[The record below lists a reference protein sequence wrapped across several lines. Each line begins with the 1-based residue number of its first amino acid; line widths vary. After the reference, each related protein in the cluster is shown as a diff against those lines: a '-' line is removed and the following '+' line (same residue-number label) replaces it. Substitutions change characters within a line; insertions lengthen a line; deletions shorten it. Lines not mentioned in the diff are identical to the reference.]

1 MSWQD
6 TFFLQAQLELF
17 EEGNDVKRAQVV
29 RSMKEYNDPE
39 QLIKF
44 ILSKGTPSF
53 LPRKYA
59 SVLFTFLEMYL
70 LSDVDV
76 DFASF
81 AQMVDYMSK
90 VCFLMQSQEFV
101 ERVDKV
107 FQYVFKPGKLKYE
120 VGSLVEAFE
129 ERNDCCL
136 ILAHVAVLNRAVLS
150 QVMAWMIKN
159 HQDQPVWLHAFAVL
173 FRNVNNLSSEF
184 VRIACDSAVNTAQP
198 VEAQIDLM
206 NAIVSY
212 LPGDDAL
219 NFMRQNVYP
228 IVTALSPESP
238 EEDVLC
244 FLELLVNIFRILK
257 RRNVPHDKLLE
268 MTVDIVLPL
277 IRPSDKARD
286 LLLNN
291 FCELISK
298 GEIKDEKFDLISDF
312 SQKCIAARFPTDYNT
327 PFIFKKPIDRP
338 VLAYFAE
345 HNEFPFIYL
354 VPLFEHS
361 DINQFIN
368 MFKLSSKKPRSFW
381 NKVVKFLPF
390 CQDFE
395 KLQYIARVL
404 LTNEDIPLVVA
415 TEIDSAYI
423 NVASQMILNPVRY
436 TELLPITE
444 YLRNC
449 KANMDTYRMDKKT
462 DDSSFL
468 EQDNDNTDMPTVIRS
483 PDRRRLSASAIK
495 SPKRSPKQNEQEK
508 KFVEEEEK
516 QEPVKKPRLV
526 RRRRRR
532 SVTVESSEMQ
542 IESQDTES
550 EFSEAQTES
559 TDEPKAQTKKLVRR
573 RRRIPRPEESSESV
587 HDAEEKNDQDGADEK
602 PSELSSIDV
611 ATESESSDKPK
622 KKLIRRRRRRRDGA
636 DETPEKSDDGHDF
649 PEDSQ
654 ESKDMQH
661 HESKEKKSDRNEQQQ
676 PIKEKKQRES
686 QQETPQKDNSEDRQR
701 RVKEKKAQAP
711 EERSTEEKTDKGA
724 QEPPS
729 HQNMVLTITN
739 QIASVPAWS
748 AELLAIITNRIDE
761 YDELAAAFLPILA
774 TSKELLGAFCPKSDV
789 IKSIFFGNLL
799 SRDVVGAELLNTFLV
814 GSKYCEPALV
824 IALKAM
830 SKAENAYAGFEFY
843 ENAFVLA
850 LSYEELRSLCCH
862 TIVLTCNMLGNRS
875 VDFSMLIMKLTELA
889 HLLNSGEFESSLGA
903 AIKTTTKMTDMGKVV
918 DAAIGKPSLEACLL
932 EHWEESRPLFFETLE
947 RNLQSDPNIYD
958 SFVRNRAFIPSLRY
972 LAPVILRVSKENF
985 AELEEKV
992 MEMDSATS
1000 IYVLR
1005 NLIHEIDS
1013 TKKSEKKRF
1022 CHFVPRLID
1031 RAETPGEIIPEYVEK
1046 FSAVAVSR
1054 EIEFIQL
1061 ILPIAQ
1067 KDFVYFY
1074 CQLGISKTCHF
1085 VKTILKQIFQLVEFK
1100 EQCLACLEN
1109 EFYLPEPNLSF
1120 CFLVFRKFVQF
1131 QLQEE
1136 DHKEIATLL
1145 VLIALGISR
1154 VESIRDCYNLNHC
1167 VMALSSKI
1175 GVPLGEI
1182 QTNFVFDSTC
1192 KHFVHDFFLLHSD
1205 IIAHFIDGL
1214 TRHKESFAKL
1224 SLILGYLSI
1233 SLGSNSDFG
1242 KKAAQLYLENCDAL
1256 LSKDELFVSNLDT
1269 ANLSR
1274 PLKEKLLQMLINTG
1288 SLKAIS
1294 ILLGS
1299 CPHKMIAKHTTDIV
1313 KRCWQSI
1320 YRDASL
1326 DILTTLSAI
1335 PEAKQ
1340 VMLSQAMLF
1349 ERLAPFILDKHEKV
1363 GSLLAAILDDTNIFD
1378 RLFTIGIE
1386 LFQTLGFYQHIIAR
1400 SLEVAT
1406 SLPAPKKEHII
1417 RLYEIMKPALAIS
1430 TDEYQT
1436 LRTNF
1441 VDLLKSFASNPSL
1454 SKLCDSICK
1463 SIETKEP
1470 LTLKKKQPRA
1480 TLETLATFL

>member
-29 RSMKEYNDPE
+29 SSMKEYNDPE
-39 QLIKF
+39 QVIKY

-70 LSDVDV
+70 MSDVDV

-107 FQYVFKPGKLKYE
+107 FQYVFKPGKLKYDT
-120 VGSLVEAFE
+120 GSLVEAFE

-136 ILAHVAVLNRAVLS
+136 ILAHVAVLNRSVLS

-184 VRIACDSAVNTAQP
+184 VRIACDAAVKTSHP
-198 VEAQIDLM
+198 VDSQLDLM

-257 RRNVPHDKLLE
+257 RRNMPHDKLLE
-268 MTVDIVLPL
+268 MTVDTVLPL
-277 IRPSDKARD
+277 VRPSDKARD

-291 FCELISK
+291 LCELISK

-381 NKVVKFLPF
+381 NKVVKYLPF

-395 KLQYIARVL
+395 KLQYLARVL

-449 KANMDTYRMDKKT
+449 KANMEAYRMDKKT

-468 EQDNDNTDMPTVIRS
+468 ERDTGDTDMPTVIRS
-483 PDRRRLSASAIK
+483 PDRRRLSESSAIK
-495 SPKRSPKQNEQEK
+495 SPKRSPKQHEQEK
-508 KFVEEEEK
+508 RFVEEEEK
-516 QEPVKKPRLV
+516 QEPVKKPRMV

-550 EFSEAQTES
+550 ELSEAPTES
-559 TDEPKAQTKKLVRR
+559 TDEPKAQPKKLVRR
-573 RRRIPRPEESSESV
+573 RRRVPKPEESSESV
-587 HDAEEKNDQDGADEK
+587 HEVEEKNDQDGAEEK
-602 PSELSSIDV
+602 PGESSSTDA
-611 ATESESSDKPK
+611 ATESESLEKPK

-636 DETPEKSDDGHDF
+636 DENPEKSDDL

-654 ESKDMQH
+654 EAKDMQH
-661 HESKEKKSDRNEQQQ
+661 HESKEKKDEQQ
-676 PIKEKKQRES
+676 PIKEKKHRES
-686 QQETPQKDNSEDRQR
+686 QQEAPQKGKSLESEDRQR
-701 RVKEKKAQAP
+701 QVKEKKTEEP
-711 EERSTEEKTDKGA
+711 EERPTEEEADKGV
-724 QEPPS
+724 QEPAS

-761 YDELAAAFLPILA
+761 YDESAAAFLPILA

-789 IKSIFFGNLL
+789 VKSIFFGNLL
-799 SRDVVGAELLNTFLV
+799 SRDIVGAELLNTFLV

-830 SKAENAYAGFEFY
+830 SKAENAYPGFEFY

-889 HLLNSGEFESSLGA
+889 HMLNSGEFESSLAA
-903 AIKTTTKMTDMGKVV
+903 AIKATTKITDLGKVV
-918 DAAIGKPSLEACLL
+918 DAAIGRPSLEACLL

-947 RNLQSDPNIYD
+947 LRLQNDPNMYD

-985 AELEEKV
+985 GELEEKV
-992 MEMDSATS
+992 MEMDSPTS

-1013 TKKSEKKRF
+1013 TKKGEKKRF
-1022 CHFVPRLID
+1022 CNFVPRLID
-1031 RAETPGEIIPEYVEK
+1031 RADTPGEIIPDYVEK
-1046 FSAVAVSR
+1046 FSTVAVSR

-1145 VLIALGISR
+1145 VLIALGITR

-1167 VMALSSKI
+1167 IMALSSKI

-1192 KHFVHDFFLLHSD
+1192 KHFVHDFFLLHTD

-1214 TRHKESFAKL
+1214 TRHKESLAKL
-1224 SLILGYLSI
+1224 SMILGYLSI

-1274 PLKEKLLQMLINTG
+1274 SLKEKLLQMLINTG

-1294 ILLGS
+1294 LLLDS
-1299 CPHKMIAKHTTDIV
+1299 CPHKMIAKHTSDIV

-1335 PEAKQ
+1335 PEAKHI
-1340 VMLSQAMLF
+1340 MLSQAMLF

-1386 LFQTLGFYQHIIAR
+1386 VFQTLAFYQHIIAR

-1417 RLYEIMKPALAIS
+1417 RLYEIMKPALAIT

-1436 LRTNF
+1436 LKTNF

-1454 SKLCDSICK
+1454 TNLCDSICK

-1480 TLETLATFL
+1480 TLDAITFL